1 MFYRLILVIT
11 VVVFFAGPSMGGDF
25 QPWSENVFIHIGQEY
40 GNDAEKRFR
49 WLHQF
54 IIENQDVPDME
65 KVEKVNQALN
75 HLPWIADSRH
85 WKEADYWASPLET
98 IATFGGDCEDIAI
111 AKYVVLR
118 NLGISPEHL
127 ALAYVKIKKTGEDH
141 MVLLFIRYPSKPPGE
156 KEAYVLDNYVDEVKL
171 GSQRLDLLAVY
182 AFDAQ
187 GTIVLFNDDGQKR
200 SVKGVYKER
209 KIRKLDD
216 LIAKIAVTREK
227 FQEINEGRPMLPE
240 EQ

>member
-1 MFYRLILVIT
+1 MVI
-11 VVVFFAGPSMGGDF
+11 VVLPAGPVFGSGF

-40 GNDAEKRFR
+40 GRDAEKRFR

-54 IIENQDVPDME
+54 IIDNQDVPDME
-65 KVEKVNQALN
+65 KVEKANRALN
-75 HLPWIADSRH
+75 HLPWIADSEH

-118 NLGISPEHL
+118 NLGISADHL

-141 MVLLFIRYPSKPPGE
+141 MVLLFIRDPSATLE
-156 KEAYVLDNYVDEVKL
+156 EIEVYVLDNYVEEVKL
-171 GSQRLDLLAVY
+171 GRERTDLLAVY

-187 GTIVLFNDDGQKR
+187 GTVVLFNDDGKKR

-209 KIRKLDD
+209 KIRKLNE
-216 LIAKIAVTREK
+216 LIAKITETRK
-227 FQEINEGRPMLPE
+227 RFKEINEGRPMMPG
-240 EQ
+240 Q

>member
-1 MFYRLILVIT
+1 MTIFVLL
-11 VVVFFAGPSMGGDF
+11 AGSAFGSGF

-40 GNDAEKRFR
+40 GSDAEKRFR

-54 IIENQDVPDME
+54 IIDNQHIPDME

-85 WKEADYWASPLET
+85 WKKADYWASPLET

-118 NLGISPEHL
+118 NLGISADQL

-141 MVLLFIRYPSKPPGE
+141 MVLLFIRYPSKPLEE
-156 KEAYVLDNYVDEVKL
+156 KEVYVLDNYVEEVKL
-171 GSQRLDLLAVY
+171 GSERPDLLAVY

-187 GTIVLFNDDGQKR
+187 GTVVLFSDDGKKR

-216 LIAKIAVTREK
+216 LLAKVAETRERFK
-227 FQEINEGRPMLPE
+227 ELNEGRPMMPV
-240 EQ
+240 Q